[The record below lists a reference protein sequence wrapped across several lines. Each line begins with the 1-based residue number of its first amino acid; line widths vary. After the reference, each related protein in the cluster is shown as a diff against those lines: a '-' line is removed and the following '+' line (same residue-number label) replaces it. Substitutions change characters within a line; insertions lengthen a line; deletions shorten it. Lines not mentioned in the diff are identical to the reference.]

1 MAYSLSWVTGLGTPE
16 AEFAFMIA
24 ETLTSSG
31 LRTLSLRRT
40 APELEPAQWLRSLR
54 YWRGLARNQNLGA
67 GCGESTTQGPQRKS
81 AREKR
86 DRLRRISLGRFSKH
100 RCISGSRL

>member
-16 AEFAFMIA
+16 AEFAYMIA

-67 GCGESTTQGPQRKS
+67 GCGESTTQGPQ
-81 AREKR
+81 KR